1 MSNIFAIKDTESNL
15 YFVGFGQFDKQLRK
29 AKLYTSERYANEV
42 INDKR
47 FKDRNLTLVKVMIS
61 EEDEW
66 NKAVL
71 NCLGVVQGIKDA
83 HNENHCFGD
92 KTHEYNVGTI
102 QDIILQ
108 LQGLLHE

>member
-1 MSNIFAIKDTESNL
+1 MSNIFAIKDIESNL
-15 YFVGFGQFDKQLRK
+15 YFVGFGQFDKQLRR

-71 NCLGVVQGIKDA
+71 SCLGVVQKIKDE

-92 KTHEYNVGTI
+92 KTHKYNAGTI

-108 LQGLLHE
+108 LQGLLHK

>member
-1 MSNIFAIKDTESNL
+1 MSNVFAIKDTESNL
-15 YFVGFGQFDKQLRK
+15 YFIGFGKFDKQLRK

-42 INDKR
+42 INDTR
-47 FKDRNLTLVKVMIS
+47 FKDKSLSIVRVTIS

-66 NKAVL
+66 NKAVSE
-71 NCLGVVQGIKDA
+71 CIGVVQKIKDI

-92 KTHEYNVGTI
+92 KTHKYNAGTI

-108 LQGLLHE
+108 LQDLSHK